1 MNLAHGV
8 PGPLPVV
15 CVWLPLIVIKFVSC
29 LMRVPADPPGS
40 DPSCTKQVQKVLK
53 KRLISSEWVAMDHP
67 VKHLLEFGPFR
78 IDPEQRLL
86 SKDAQSIP
94 LSPKA
99 FDLLLVLV
107 QRGGRVVFKNDLMKL
122 LWPDTFVEESN
133 LAQHVFQI
141 RKALGDRAYIV
152 TVPGRGYRF
161 AEDVRTVQ
169 QVAEESEQVSFHSPT
184 PATIQTT
191 SAAGCRRVLAIVLPV
206 LVATAVGTYVGTYYY
221 LHRAP
226 KLTTPQLT
234 TKDTVVLADFTNS
247 TGDPVF
253 DGALRQGLSAQLQ
266 QSPFLNLLPDERAAQ
281 TLSLMTRPR
290 DAKLTPEVAR
300 EVCQR
305 TASAAVLNGSIAR
318 IGTNYQLVL
327 KATACATGDLLSSA
341 TARAVDKNHVLDAL
355 GRIASETR
363 RELGESLASVQ
374 KYDVAPENVTTPSLE
389 ALRAYSL
396 GRRAELLTRSAEATT
411 LYQMAVNL
419 DPNFA
424 EAYVGL
430 GVEYFNHD
438 ETSQAANSIRKA
450 YQLRERASQREKL
463 GIEVMYFVIVTGDC
477 DAARKSLVLA
487 TQLYPRE
494 SAGFGNLG
502 AMANC
507 IGEYEQGLAAQ
518 REAMKLS
525 PGVSKNY
532 SNLLIDY
539 LYLNRLQEAEEIG
552 RQAKDRHLD
561 SPFLHANLYLV
572 EFLRHSSTAMQ
583 NEVAQVLGKP
593 GVEDLILYY
602 ESDSA
607 AYSGRFGRARELTR
621 QAAESA
627 SRAGHR
633 EVSAAYEAEA
643 ALREAL
649 AGNPAAAKRQAK
661 HALSLSSEKDVVA
674 IAAIALALAGDSAE
688 ATRLGDDLG
697 KRFPEDTPVQY
708 NLLPAIRA
716 ATALRSGNASEAIAS
731 LRASTP
737 YELGQ
742 TAQLVSLVLYPI
754 YLRGDAYLAA
764 RDGAS
769 AAAEFQK
776 ILAHPGLTQNEL
788 IGPLALLGL
797 GRAHVL
803 SREIDTARIDY
814 QNFLSLWKA
823 ADADV
828 PVLKQARAEYA
839 KLK

>member
-1 MNLAHGV
+1 
-8 PGPLPVV
+8 
-15 CVWLPLIVIKFVSC
+15 
-29 LMRVPADPPGS
+29 
-40 DPSCTKQVQKVLK
+40 
-53 KRLISSEWVAMDHP
+53 MDHP

-78 IDPEQRLL
+78 MDPEQRLL
-86 SKDAQSIP
+86 SRDDQSIP

-107 QRGGRVVFKNDLMKL
+107 QSGGQLVFKNDLMKL

-133 LAQHVFQI
+133 LAQHIFQI
-141 RKALGDRAYIV
+141 RKALGERAYIV

-161 AEDVRTVQ
+161 AENVRAVQ
-169 QVAEESEQVSFHSPT
+169 QVAEESEQFSFHNPT
-184 PATIQTT
+184 PATIQTAR
-191 SAAGCRRVLAIVLPV
+191 AAGWRRAMAIVLPV
-206 LVATAVGTYVGTYYY
+206 LAVGTYYY

-226 KLTTPQLT
+226 RLPTPQLT
-234 TKDTVVLADFTNS
+234 SKDTVVLADFTNS
-247 TGDPVF
+247 TGDSVF
-253 DGALRQGLSAQLQ
+253 DSALRQGLSAQLQ

-305 TASAAVLNGSIAR
+305 TASSAVLNGSIAQ
-318 IGTNYQLVL
+318 IGTSYQLVL
-327 KATACATGDLLSSA
+327 KATDCATGDLLSST
-341 TARAVDKNHVLDAL
+341 TARAADKNHVLDAL

-363 RELGESLASVQ
+363 RKLGESLASVK

-389 ALRAYSL
+389 ALQAYSL

-411 LYQMAVNL
+411 LYQRAVNL

-424 EAYVGL
+424 QAYVGL
-430 GVEYFNHD
+430 GVENFNHD
-438 ETSQAANSIRKA
+438 ETSQAANSIRRA
-450 YQLRERASQREKL
+450 YELRERVSQREKL
-463 GIEVMYFVIVTGDC
+463 GIEVMYFLIFTGNC
-477 DAARKSLVLA
+477 DAALKSLVLA

-494 SAGFGNLG
+494 SAWFGNLG
-502 AMANC
+502 TMANC
-507 IGEYEQGLAAQ
+507 LGDYEQGLAAQ

-532 SNLLIDY
+532 SNLLIGY
-539 LYLNRLQEAEEIG
+539 LFLNRLQEAEQIG
-552 RQAKDRHLD
+552 RQAKDRNLD

-572 EFLRHSSTAMQ
+572 EFLRHSASAMQ
-583 NEVAQVLGKP
+583 KEVGEVLGKP

-602 ESDSA
+602 ESDTA
-607 AYSGRFGRARELTR
+607 AYNGCFRQARELTT

-633 EVSAAYEAEA
+633 EVSAAYQAEA
-643 ALREAL
+643 AVREAL
-649 AGNPAAAKRQAK
+649 AGNLAVAKRQAK
-661 HALSLSSEKDVVA
+661 YALSLSNEKDVLAVA
-674 IAAIALALAGDSAE
+674 AMALALAGDPAE
-688 ATRLGDDLG
+688 AARLGVDLD
-697 KRFPEDTPVQY
+697 KRFPEDTAVQY

-716 ATALRSGNASEAIAS
+716 ATALQRGNTEEAIAS

-769 AAAEFQK
+769 AASEFQK

-803 SREIDTARIDY
+803 SRVIDTARIDY
-814 QNFLSLWKA
+814 QNLLLLWKA
-823 ADADV
+823 GDTDL